1 MLYHSGEK
9 GPMPAEAKTGDRATE
24 GGREDH
30 KGPFIITWPPS
41 RPPKHSPDALRKFLK
56 NFVPRCPSIRPLLPP
71 PSPSSSALFSCP
83 LCVRSGRHSW
93 GNWRNPRRP
102 GDARFP
108 RKCFAASPRSAARR
122 WQGLLQGG
130 ASNINASKHC
140 ILFSAASI
148 MRNAH
153 NTNIRTLMNR
163 VIYKQSTPTTPSGTH
178 LAIVVPVCHCGHCLG
193 SSESDF
199 VLEGLWLR
207 LIDSSPVA
215 PPVLSVSF
223 YLLSLLFFP
232 HFLFQHQFTLIH
244 CLSRLSSHSYHNLSV
259 ISSGVT

>member
-1 MLYHSGEK
+1 MSGERMGYVCVCGGGGAGGTITKPSTKYSKPEMLYHSGEK

-71 PSPSSSALFSCP
+71 QSPSSSALFSCP

-108 RKCFAASPRSAARR
+108 RKCFAAAPRSAARR

-140 ILFSAASI
+140 IKSAL
-148 MRNAH
+148 R
-153 NTNIRTLMNR
+153 
-163 VIYKQSTPTTPSGTH
+163 QS
-178 LAIVVPVCHCGHCLG
+178 
-193 SSESDF
+193 
-199 VLEGLWLR
+199 
-207 LIDSSPVA
+207 
-215 PPVLSVSF
+215 
-223 YLLSLLFFP
+223 
-232 HFLFQHQFTLIH
+232 
-244 CLSRLSSHSYHNLSV
+244 
-259 ISSGVT
+259 